1 MRYLTL
7 DEMLAIH
14 FRLVE
19 DFGGMHGIS
28 DEGRLQSVLEAPRQE
43 LFAEEQYP
51 AVHEKA
57 AVYIRNIIGDHPFH
71 DGNKRSGITIGAVF
85 LMRNGYKL
93 TAAPKEL
100 EDFAVKVA
108 TDHLDVPAIAEWL
121 QRHSAGA

>member
-7 DEMLAIH
+7 DEMLALH
-14 FRLVE
+14 HRLVE
-19 DFGGMHGIS
+19 DFGGMHGIR
-28 DEGRLQSVLEAPRQE
+28 DESRLQSVLEAPKQE
-43 LFAEEQYP
+43 LFGDEQYP
-51 AVHEKA
+51 TVHEKA

-100 EDFAVKVA
+100 ENFAVKVSPP
-108 TDHLDVPAIAEWL
+108 TTSTC
-121 QRHSAGA
+121 QR